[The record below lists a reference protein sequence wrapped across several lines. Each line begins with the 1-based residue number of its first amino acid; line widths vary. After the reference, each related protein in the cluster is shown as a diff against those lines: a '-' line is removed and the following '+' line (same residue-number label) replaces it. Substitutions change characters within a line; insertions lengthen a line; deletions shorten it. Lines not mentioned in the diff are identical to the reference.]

1 MSQKTRF
8 FGLYSTA
15 NGPISITATYLA
27 EATEFSE
34 ITQNNGYYN
43 AVQGHSRS
51 SISVPIEKPHVN
63 SSNLYVLYC
72 TVSEIWSNFRC
83 RQEGC
88 VYLAHLLDLEV
99 NP

>member
-51 SISVPIEKPHVN
+51 SISVPIEKPHVTSCMWIVVTCTSYN
-63 SSNLYVLYC
+63 VLFQRYGPIFG
-72 TVSEIWSNFRC
+72 VGKRGAYI
-83 RQEGC
+83 
-88 VYLAHLLDLEV
+88 
-99 NP
+99 